1 MDGCAEVGA
10 RGVYEPLRRVGISVK
25 TMANNKEK
33 KMSDRAAI
41 ESVIQTYFDSMFE
54 SSSEKAQAAF
64 HPEARIT
71 GYLGGDLMNMS
82 VDEFAAFVASQQPS
96 PKEKGDE
103 PRLDIVSVDIAGEVA
118 IAQVRDDY
126 LGHTF
131 LDQLSLMKIDDA
143 WRIQNKLFH
152 VEA

>member
-1 MDGCAEVGA
+1 
-10 RGVYEPLRRVGISVK
+10 
-25 TMANNKEK
+25 
-33 KMSDRAAI
+33 MSDRAAI

-143 WRIQNKLFH
+143 WRIQKKLFH
-152 VEA
+152 VEG

>member
-1 MDGCAEVGA
+1 MTDQ
-10 RGVYEPLRRVGISVK
+10 
-25 TMANNKEK
+25 
-33 KMSDRAAI
+33 AAI

-54 SSSEKAQAAF
+54 SSSEKARAAF
-64 HPEARIT
+64 HPDARIT
-71 GYLGGDLMNMS
+71 GYLGGDLLNMS
-82 VDEFAAFVASQQPS
+82 VDDFAAFVADQQPS
-96 PKEKGDE
+96 EKEKGDE
-103 PRLDIVSVDIAGEVA
+103 PRLDIVSMDIAGEVA

-131 LDQLSLMKIDDA
+131 LDQLSFLKIGDE